1 MRGTGSREITPKFP
15 LTLIYS
21 SDSLLTLTLI
31 KVTAEEQRLVKHHMI
46 DILET
51 NSVNTI
57 VDFKNKALPIVEDLL
72 RNGKIPF
79 ICGGTNYYI
88 ESLIWKILIDEETPY
103 FVDKKRKGE
112 LDGNDAESKKLKN
125 NVSEYNNDKPVD
137 PDELNLDEID
147 FEKDTE
153 TIPTDKL
160 FRSLQKIDPDRTDK
174 LHPRERRKIWRSL
187 QVYSYFKVIKCW
199 KFLM

>member
-1 MRGTGSREITPKFP
+1 M
-15 LTLIYS
+15 
-21 SDSLLTLTLI
+21 
-31 KVTAEEQRLVKHHMI
+31 TAEEQRLVKHHMI

-51 NSVNTI
+51 NAVNTI

-125 NVSEYNNDKPVD
+125 NVSEYNNDKPLD
-137 PDELNLDEID
+137 PDELNLNEID

-160 FRSLQKIDPDRTDK
+160 FRSLQKIDPDRTEK

-187 QVYSYFKVIKCW
+187 QVYSYFEVIKC
-199 KFLM
+199 